1 MMEIS
6 RKLALA
12 LGVAAAIPATF
23 AIAATVQHA
32 AWHQMTPETRARL
45 DEGRLAMIKTALKL
59 SPEQEKLWSPVEAQV
74 RDGFKARDAN
84 RAEHDKMRA
93 EHDRLRAEHDK
104 MRAERDAKDASIDEA
119 KRPDMAERFDKMS
132 AKMTERADRMKAFA
146 GAFKPLYASLNDE
159 QKDVLRPLIRNLV
172 PGMGHKGHGHRFAEG
187 WGGKGGWG
195 GGWGHG
201 GRGDHHGHGH
211 DGDRG
216 SPTMDSGS
224 GGGAA
229 GGQAAPKAPQ
239 NAPDMDGSDDD
250 QAPVRHENL

>member
-1 MMEIS
+1 MMKIS

-12 LGVAAAIPATF
+12 IGLAAAIPATF

-32 AWHQMTPETRARL
+32 AWHQMTPETRARI

-74 RDGFKARDAN
+74 RDGFKARDA
-84 RAEHDKMRA
+84 RQ
-93 EHDRLRAEHDK
+93 AEHDK
-104 MRAERDAKDASIDEA
+104 MRAEREASKDEA

-132 AKMTERADRMKAFA
+132 KAMSERADRMKAFA

-159 QKDVLRPLIRNLV
+159 QKDVLRPLIHAIL
-172 PGMGHKGHGHRFAEG
+172 PGMGHKGHGGHRFAEG

-195 GGWGHG
+195 HG
-201 GRGDHHGHGH
+201 GHHGRGH

-216 SPTMDSGS
+216 SPAMDGGP
-224 GGGAA
+224 GGGAP

-239 NAPDMDGSDDD
+239 NAPDQDGSDDD
-250 QAPVRHENL
+250 EAPVRHENL

>member
-1 MMEIS
+1 MMKIS

-74 RDGFKARDAN
+74 RDSFKARDA
-84 RAEHDKMRA
+84 K
-93 EHDRLRAEHDK
+93 RAEHDK
-104 MRAERDAKDASIDEA
+104 MRAERDAKDASKDEA

-195 GGWGHG
+195 GEWGRSGH
-201 GRGDHHGHGH
+201 GDHHGRGH

-216 SPTMDSGS
+216 SPTTDSGS
-224 GGGAA
+224 GGPP

-239 NAPDMDGSDDD
+239 NVPDMDGSEDD

>member
-1 MMEIS
+1 MMKIS

-12 LGVAAAIPATF
+12 LVAAAAIPATF

-32 AWHQMTPETRARL
+32 NWHQMSPESRARL

-59 SPEQEKLWSPVEAQV
+59 SPEQEKLWAPVEAQV
-74 RDGFKARDAN
+74 RDGFKARDAK
-84 RAEHDKMRA
+84 RAEH
-93 EHDRLRAEHDK
+93 EK
-104 MRAERDAKDASIDEA
+104 MRAEREASKDTSKDET
-119 KRPDMAERFDKMS
+119 KRPDMSERFDKMS
-132 AKMTERADRMKAFA
+132 KAMSERADRMKAFA

-159 QKDVLRPLIRNLV
+159 QKDVMRPLLRGLA

-201 GRGDHHGHGH
+201 GGHGGHRGH

-216 SPTMDSGS
+216 SPAMDGGP
-224 GGGAA
+224 GGGGGP
-229 GGQAAPKAPQ
+229 GGQGAPKAPQ
-239 NAPDMDGSDDD
+239 NAPGQDGSDDD
-250 QAPVRHENL
+250 QAPVPHENL

>member
-1 MMEIS
+1 MIKVS

-12 LGVAAAIPATF
+12 LAAAAAIPATF

-59 SPEQEKLWSPVEAQV
+59 TPDQEKLWVPVETQV
-74 RDGFKARDAN
+74 RDSFKARDAK
-84 RAEHDKMRA
+84 RAEHEKMRA
-93 EHDRLRAEHDK
+93 G
-104 MRAERDAKDASIDEA
+104 RDASQGATKDET
-119 KRPDMAERFDKMS
+119 KRPDMSERFDKMS
-132 AKMTERADRMKAFA
+132 KAMGERADRMKAFA

-159 QKDVLRPLIRNLV
+159 QKDVLRPLIHAIA
-172 PGMGHKGHGHRFAEG
+172 PGMGHKGHGHRFAEDSGEKGG
-187 WGGKGGWG
+187 WGWG

-201 GRGDHHGHGH
+201 RHGGHGHGH

-216 SPTMDSGS
+216 SPGLDSGA
-224 GGGAA
+224 GGGA
-229 GGQAAPKAPQ
+229 GGQGAPKAPQ
-239 NAPDMDGSDDD
+239 KAPDSNGAGDD